1 MVALK
6 LKQFGGMI
14 PAVDPRLLP
23 ENQAELSENVW
34 AYSGALEG
42 FRQLKPVHTL
52 VDANTTRVFRIPLAS
67 FGRDN
72 IPDSYWMEFADRE
85 TDVIASPVNDDSF
98 DRFYWVSPSVSPT
111 YNTKARIIAGNTGPN
126 APFLLGI
133 PRPTA
138 APRVSRINSTY
149 YFDCDPIGYNVA
161 GGKSYLYETVSYNVD
176 RGTFFTGELQ
186 LPNFGEFGATRPLLT
201 SGSVTTNI
209 DKSAAVASDTPVNE
223 YESTGYAAEM
233 RYTGGGA
240 GNRLTI
246 SDDGR
251 LTIGVPPSLQSKPDY
266 TGVGVLEA
274 RAYVYTWVSAYGE
287 EGPPSP
293 AALNTGWSGDP
304 WYITITAPA
313 AAEALNRNITKTR
326 IYRTVTGSGGST
338 TYFLVEEVPIAST
351 AYTDVKKNDV
361 VATNSILESYFWD
374 APPSSLKGM
383 STMPNGIVAG
393 FKSNEVWFSE
403 PYRPHAW
410 PAPYMLSFDADIV
423 GLGVTGQTLI
433 VLTTS
438 APYAVTGINPSQMAV
453 SRLKR
458 VEPCTSKGSI
468 VSMSTGVM
476 YCSTSGLVLATP
488 GDLSVVTNNIVTKDR
503 WEEFVNIDTLRGV
516 QLGGAYYGWGTIK
529 IGCFYDEAFEPD
541 AFSNNDFSGAYT
553 GVFLDFSNERIGFNT
568 LFTTTETVNT
578 ITDIWTGEV
587 LIIRNGVVNWLDLS
601 FTRPYAAYKWK
612 SKIFEMPNG
621 RNLEAMRIWFKTY
634 STTPALNPV
643 PVINPTTL
651 AADMYG
657 IVRVY
662 ADDRLVYSR
671 EIRTS
676 GELFRLPSGFKATWW
691 QVEIESRVQIHNI
704 ETATAAKELASV

>member
-34 AYSGALEG
+34 AYTGALEG
-42 FRQLKPVHTL
+42 FRELRSVHTL
-52 VDANTTRVFRIPLAS
+52 VSPTAKRIFRIPKATLS
-67 FGRDN
+67 KNN
-72 IPDSYWMEFADRE
+72 IPDSYWMEFEDRE
-85 TDVIASPVNDDSF
+85 TDIISSPVTDDSF
-98 DRFYWVSPSVSPT
+98 ERFYWVSPSLAPT
-111 YNTKARIIAGNTGPN
+111 YNTKTRIIAGNSGAN

-149 YFDCDPIGYNVA
+149 YFECDPIIYKVT
-161 GGKSYLYETVSYNVD
+161 GGKSYLYETVAYNVD
-176 RGTFFTGELQ
+176 RGTFFSGELQ
-186 LPNFGEFGATRPLLT
+186 LPDFSLYGATRPEVT
-201 SGSVTTNI
+201 SGGIITNR
-209 DKSAAVASDTPVNE
+209 DTSAAVESGAPVNE
-223 YESTGYAAEM
+223 YEVTGFAAEM

-251 LTIGVPPSLQSKPDY
+251 LTIGVPSSPQGKPDY
-266 TGVGVLEA
+266 TGVGVLET

-293 AALNTGWSGDP
+293 AVLTTAWSGDP
-304 WYITITAPA
+304 WYIKITAPTT
-313 AAEALNRNITKTR
+313 AEALNRNITKAR

-338 TYFLVEEVPIAST
+338 TYFLVEEVMISST
-351 AYTDVKKNDV
+351 AYTDTKKNDV
-361 VATNSILESYFWD
+361 VANNAILESYFWE
-374 APPSSLKGM
+374 APPSDLDGM

-393 FKSNEVWFSE
+393 FKNNEIWFCE

-410 PAPYMLSFDADIV
+410 PSPYTLTFDADIV

-438 APYAVTGINPSQMAV
+438 TPYAVTGINPSQMAV

-458 VEPCTSKGSI
+458 VEPCTSRGSI

-476 YCSTSGLVLATP
+476 YCSPIGLVLATP
-488 GDLSVVTNNIVTKDR
+488 GDLTVVTNNIVTKDR
-503 WEEFVNIDTLRGV
+503 WEQFVNIDTLRAC
-516 QLGGAYYGWGTIK
+516 QLGAAYYGWGTVFP
-529 IGCFYDEAFEPD
+529 GCFAGSAFENT
-541 AFSNNDFSGAYT
+541 AFQLDNYAGSYS
-553 GVFLDFSNERIGFNT
+553 GVFLDFSNERVGFNT
-568 LFTTTETVNT
+568 LTTTNETVNT
-578 ITDIWTGEV
+578 ITDIWTNEV
-587 LIIRNGVVNWLDLS
+587 FIIRNGVVNWLDLS
-601 FTRPYAAYKWK
+601 FERPYAPYKWK
-612 SKIFEMPNG
+612 SKVFEMPNR
-621 RNLEAMRIWFKTY
+621 RNLEAMRVWFSTY
-634 STTPALNPV
+634 STTPTLNPV
-643 PVINPTTL
+643 PVVNPTTL
-651 AADMYG
+651 TSNMYG

-676 GELFRLPSGFKATWW
+676 GEFFRLPSGFKATWW
-691 QVEIESRVQIHNI
+691 QVEIESRVQINNI
-704 ETATAAKELASV
+704 EVATSAKELAGV

>member
-34 AYSGALEG
+34 AYTGALEG
-42 FRQLKPVHTL
+42 FRELKPVHTI
-52 VDANTTRVFRIPLAS
+52 VDPNTTRVFRIPLAS
-67 FGRDN
+67 FNKEN
-72 IPDSYWMEFADRE
+72 IPDSYWMEFGDRE
-85 TDVIASPVNDDSF
+85 TDVIASPVADDSF
-98 DRFYWVSPSVSPT
+98 NRFYWVSPTLAPT
-111 YNTKARIIAGNTGPN
+111 YNTQTRIVAGNTGPN

-149 YFDCDPIGYNVA
+149 FFDCDPIAYNVV
-161 GGKSYLYETVSYNVD
+161 GGKSYLYETVAYNVD
-176 RGTFFTGELQ
+176 RGTFFSGELQ
-186 LPNFGEFGATRPLLT
+186 LPDFSLYGATRPEVT
-201 SGSVTTNI
+201 SGSITTNR
-209 DKSAAVASDTPVNE
+209 DTSAAVESGSPVNE

-251 LTIGVPPSLQSKPDY
+251 LTIGVPTSPVGKPDY

-274 RAYVYTWVSAYGE
+274 RAYVYTWVSEYGE

-293 AALNTGWSGDP
+293 ATLTTAWSGDP
-304 WYITITAPA
+304 WYVNITAPT
-313 AAEALNRNITKTR
+313 AAESLNRNITKAR

-338 TYFLVEEVPIAST
+338 TYFLVEEVAIAST
-351 AYTDVKKNDV
+351 SYTDIKKDDV
-361 VATNSILESYFWD
+361 VANSAILESYFWD
-374 APPSSLKGM
+374 APPSDLDGM
-383 STMPNGIVAG
+383 STMPNGIIAG
-393 FKSNEVWFSE
+393 FKNNEVWFCE

-410 PAPYMLSFDADIV
+410 PAPYTLTFDADIV

-438 APYAVTGINPSQMAV
+438 TPYAVTGINPSQMAV

-458 VEPCTSKGSI
+458 VEPCTSRGSI

-476 YCSTSGLVLATP
+476 YCSPSGLVLATP
-488 GDLSVVTNNIVTKDR
+488 GDLTVVTNNIVTKDR
-503 WEEFVNIDTLRGV
+503 WGQFVNTGTLRAS
-516 QLGGAYYGWGTIK
+516 QLGSAYYAWGTIK
-529 IGCFYDEAFEPD
+529 LGCFENTAFQTT
-541 AFSNNDFSGAYT
+541 AFANSDYAGALS
-553 GVFLDFSNERIGFNT
+553 GVFLDFSNERVGFNLLDT
-568 LFTTTETVNT
+568 DTETVNT
-578 ITDIWTGEV
+578 ITDVWTGEV
-587 LIIRNGVVNWLDLS
+587 FVIRNGVVNWLDLS
-601 FTRPYAAYKWK
+601 FDRPYAPYKWK
-612 SKIFEMPNG
+612 SKIFEMPNR

-643 PVINPTTL
+643 PVVSPTTL

-671 EIRTS
+671 ELRTS
-676 GELFRLPSGFKATWW
+676 GEFFRLPSGFKATWW
-691 QVEIESRVQIHNI
+691 QVEIEARVQIHNI
-704 ETATAAKELASV
+704 EMATAAKELGSV